1 MNQKLTLEQKKKGI
15 KEEFTYVNS
24 NGRISKQ
31 YTYKGMIIKW
41 DNMILNGKWFYWRH
55 SYYASLD
62 ATIQGIDRHLKLY
75 NNQNK

>member
-1 MNQKLTLEQKKKGI
+1 MKLTLKQKKKGI
-15 KEEFTYVNS
+15 KEEYTYVNS

-41 DNMILNGKWFYWRH
+41 DNQILNGKWYYWRS

-62 ATIQGIDRHLKLY
+62 ASVLGIDRHLKLF
-75 NNQNK
+75 NKTK